1 MKNKNPRISREIK
14 TVAVMITIY
23 CRKHHSADELCP
35 ECRALMEYARK
46 KLEQCPFGEGKTTCA
61 RCPVHCYRPEMRQKI
76 RILMRYSG
84 PRMIYK
90 HPLMA
95 IRHLMDGRREEPLS
109 ITKK

>member
-1 MKNKNPRISREIK
+1 MKKKNPRISREIK

-23 CRKHHSADELCP
+23 CRKYHSADELCP
-35 ECRALMEYARK
+35 QCEALLEYARK
-46 KLEQCPFGEGKTTCA
+46 TLDKCIFSEGKTTCA

-90 HPLMA
+90 HPMMA

-109 ITKK
+109 IIKK